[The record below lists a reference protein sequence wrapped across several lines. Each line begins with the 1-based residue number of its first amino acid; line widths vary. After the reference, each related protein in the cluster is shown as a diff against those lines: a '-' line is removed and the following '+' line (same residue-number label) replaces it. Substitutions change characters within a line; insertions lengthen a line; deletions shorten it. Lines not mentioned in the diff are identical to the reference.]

1 MTLLDWVRRL
11 GSKNKRPAA
20 FRQARAIPNEK
31 LTEDDIPGDDADW
44 NRWSGIP
51 SFAASFNGFDYWG
64 SVEKCFEM
72 GTIHPTRDL
81 RELTLTQLRTCLFC
95 LYRVLDHAGGNLG
108 PDDLPRA
115 QALLAEIRDRVRR
128 RMVD

>member
-1 MTLLDWVRRL
+1 MASLSVGRAARSSGQVGDGRKHDPAGRMPPADRLRHLLTLRYCRL
-11 GSKNKRPAA
+11 
-20 FRQARAIPNEK
+20 
-31 LTEDDIPGDDADW
+31 
-44 NRWSGIP
+44 
-51 SFAASFNGFDYWG
+51 DYWG

-128 RMVD
+128 RLLD

>member
-1 MTLLDWVRRL
+1 MTLFDWVRRL
-11 GSKNKRPAA
+11 LSKTDRPRA
-20 FRQARAIPNEK
+20 FRQARPISNEA
-31 LTEDDIPGDDADW
+31 LTEDDLPGDDADW